1 MEPTTKETRTRPIL
15 MVRIPTEMSVIVVIW
30 GATCTSTRVR
40 TCSCTHLLRPR
51 NKDSIRFTRRIKETA
66 PMFQR
71 RLVNTTIES
80 SDWFKRAKPRGR
92 PLKRHVTFVE
102 SQSCTLFQLLVS
114 KAQSFD
120 FEDLLVKRTWSDPE
134 LYRRTEAVFCRKMD
148 LFDRSLTRTCNGMS
162 WAVWIFE
169 CSALNFFIDC
179 NPYSVENKGIEN
191 RSNGDFDRA
200 WKARLRGDH
209 EGFSGKPPPPPPME
223 SHPSPGQSTR
233 EMRSLQINQC
243 CCWSNTIIKTN

>member
-1 MEPTTKETRTRPIL
+1 MEPTTYSDGSYSYRNVSDGGHLRNNVYVDKSENMFVHSSSASKEQGQHSFYQTNQGDRSYVSKKTGEYHKWKQ
-15 MVRIPTEMSVIVVIW
+15 RISHEDGQSNVTW
-30 GATCTSTRVR
+30 
-40 TCSCTHLLRPR
+40 
-51 NKDSIRFTRRIKETA
+51 
-66 PMFQR
+66 
-71 RLVNTTIES
+71 
-80 SDWFKRAKPRGR
+80 
-92 PLKRHVTFVE
+92 PLCRE
-102 SQSCTLFQLLVS
+102 SQSCTLFQLFIVR

-134 LYRRTEAVFCRKMD
+134 LYRRTEAVFCWIMD
-148 LFDRSLTRTCNGMS
+148 QFDRSLTRTCINGMS

-191 RSNGDFDRA
+191 RSSGDFDRA

>member
-51 NKDSIRFTRRIKETA
+51 NKDSIRFTRRIKEIA

-71 RLVNTTIES
+71 RLVNTTSES
-80 SDWFKRAKPRGR
+80 SEYPSGR
-92 PLKRHVTFVE
+92 SHEDGQSNVTWPLCRE
-102 SQSCTLFQLLVS
+102 SQLFIVR

-134 LYRRTEAVFCRKMD
+134 LYRRTEAVFCWKMD

-179 NPYSVENKGIEN
+179 NPHSVENKGIEN
-191 RSNGDFDRA
+191 SSNGDFDRA

-209 EGFSGKPPPPPPME
+209 EGFSGKPPLPPWSHTPPPDSQRARWE
-223 SHPSPGQSTR
+223 VCR
-233 EMRSLQINQC
+233 
-243 CCWSNTIIKTN
+243 